1 MENLLLEAIT
11 HVKNIS
17 KKNPTVKQLLV
28 RINSPGANNWDES
41 IVEEILCILRTKG
54 IINENYKI
62 LTTNDTNTSPCDDEL
77 LEWWWSA
84 LVSSADD
91 TPPGPNLKNQFF
103 ISNSTVPTILS
114 AVISGT
120 PTSPSKENSIHNK
133 HDPKDERIEHLNTQ
147 LKVLKFFI

>member
-1 MENLLLEAIT
+1 MENLLLEEIT

-77 LEWWWSA
+77 LE
-84 LVSSADD
+84 
-91 TPPGPNLKNQFF
+91 
-103 ISNSTVPTILS
+103 
-114 AVISGT
+114 
-120 PTSPSKENSIHNK
+120 
-133 HDPKDERIEHLNTQ
+133 
-147 LKVLKFFI
+147 